1 MAKIYTHVAQ
11 LIGGTP
17 LVAFDRIAQAHGAHA
32 RVLAKLEC
40 MNPAGSAKD
49 RAALSMIEEAERT
62 GRLTP
67 GATIIEPTSG
77 NTGIGLASVA
87 VPRGYRVIMTMPET
101 MSLERRRLIAAY
113 GAEIVLTPGK
123 LGMQGAVDK
132 AEELKGYKFVAG
144 LAATLAGLGVCLFI
158 TLKHHFLP
166 SHFEHGELSVRT
178 IGHALMSSDKYG
190 YVLPFE
196 VISLLLL
203 ACIVGGIMIA
213 RKR

>member
-1 MAKIYTHVAQ
+1 MEITLE
-11 LIGGTP
+11 LI
-17 LVAFDRIAQAHGAHA
+17 VFA
-32 RVLAKLEC
+32 VLAIFITV
-40 MNPAGSAKD
+40 SAVLAVSTRRIL
-49 RAALSMIEEAERT
+49 RAATYLLFVLFGTA
-62 GRLTP
+62 
-67 GATIIEPTSG
+67 
-77 NTGIGLASVA
+77 GIYFQLNYSF
-87 VPRGYRVIMTMPET
+87 
-101 MSLERRRLIAAY
+101 L
-113 GAEIVLTPGK
+113 
-123 LGMQGAVDK
+123 GAVQLLIYAGGITVLYVFSILVTSSEGDK